1 MVMNQIRNVL
11 IENSNKISLD
21 EMYNILSS
29 TSFSDLTA
37 LAKELTTTKASNFFD
52 TCSIINAKSGKCP
65 ENCKWCSQSAHNN
78 SVVEIYD
85 ILSKEECLK
94 LAKHNE
100 DQGVKR
106 FSLVTSGKRL
116 TKNEV
121 KKICNIIEHIRENSN
136 ISICVSLGLLSL
148 EDMRD
153 LLNAGA
159 TRYHCNLETAPSYF
173 PKLCTTHTTDD
184 KIETL
189 ESAKDAGLDICSGG
203 IIGMGEGFRER
214 IELALTLKSLDVK
227 SVPINLLNPIKGTPL
242 ENQPAMS
249 SEDFLRTIAIFR
261 IILPDA
267 YLRFAG
273 GRTLLSKATMEKAME
288 IGINAAIVGD
298 MLTTIGCNISEDK
311 ALIKKMGYNF

>member
-100 DQGVKR
+100 EQGVKR

-136 ISICVSLGLLSL
+136 ISICVSLGLLSSV
-148 EDMRD
+148 DMRD

-173 PKLCTTHTTDD
+173 STLCTTHTTDD

-189 ESAKDAGLDICSGG
+189 ESAKDVGLDICSGG

-288 IGINAAIVGD
+288 IGINSAIVGD

>member
-21 EMYNILSS
+21 EMCNILSS
-29 TSFSDLTA
+29 TSFSDLIA

-78 SVVEIYD
+78 SVIEIYD

-100 DQGVKR
+100 EQGVKR

-116 TKNEV
+116 TKSEV
-121 KKICNIIEHIRENSN
+121 KKICNIIEHIRGNSN
-136 ISICVSLGLLSL
+136 ISICVSLGLLSSA
-148 EDMRD
+148 DMRD

-173 PKLCTTHTTDD
+173 SKLCTTHTTDD

-273 GRTLLSKATMEKAME
+273 GRTLLSKATMEKTME

-298 MLTTIGCNISEDK
+298 ILTTIGCNISEDK

>member
-1 MVMNQIRNVL
+1 MTMNQIRNVL
-11 IENSNKISLD
+11 IENTNKISLD

-100 DQGVKR
+100 EQGVKR

-136 ISICVSLGLLSL
+136 ISICVSLGLLSSV
-148 EDMRD
+148 DMRD

-173 PKLCTTHTTDD
+173 STLCTTHTTDD

-189 ESAKDAGLDICSGG
+189 ESAKDVGLDICSGG

-288 IGINAAIVGD
+288 IGINSAIVGD